1 MIHPSLQLIFLFILS
16 FALGFIAAIPLGG
29 SQIEMAK
36 RAITGHIKAARMVVL
51 GSVSSDLIYGAVA
64 LYGLAPFMEIP
75 WVLGA
80 FNVLGVIILWVLSA
94 LTLRESKKPPEV
106 IFGQSPLKNK
116 RLAYFTGFSLAFSN
130 PPMILTWLI
139 GVALAKRLGLA
150 ESFDG
155 TAKFIFL
162 TGGVMGLGSYLLAL
176 SSILQ
181 RIKRFVPL
189 QSVGRIYYWLGIV
202 LFVLSFFF
210 AYSAYRFLFNSI

>member
-1 MIHPSLQLIFLFILS
+1 
-16 FALGFIAAIPLGG
+16 
-29 SQIEMAK
+29 MAK

-51 GSVSSDLIYGAVA
+51 GSVSSDFLYGAVA

-106 IFGQSPLKNK
+106 IFGKSPLESK

-130 PPMILTWLI
+130 PPIILSWLL

-155 TAKFIFL
+155 TAKFTFL
-162 TGGVMGLGSYLLAL
+162 TGGAMGLGSYLLAL

-202 LFVLSFFF
+202 LFFLSFFF
-210 AYSAYRFLFNSI
+210 AYSAYRFFCS